1 MGVELALGFGHVSMR
16 RNPNYEE
23 DNQQTS
29 WQRLFSVPEFPVLAD
44 VLPPFGRDGELV
56 KNGVHRAS
64 RLTVGAIDTS
74 LRVDVVHLSFIG
86 SGDAIYGADI

>member
-1 MGVELALGFGHVSMR
+1 MGFALALGFCHGSMR
-16 RNPNYEE
+16 LNPNKEE
-23 DNQQTS
+23 DNQQTT
-29 WQRLFSVPEFPVLAD
+29 WKWLFPVPEFPVLAD
-44 VLPPFGRDGELV
+44 VLPPIGRDGELV